1 MINVKDE
8 VKTRGIFMG
17 TWNTWSGCHRYST
30 GCKYCYI
37 HKGDY
42 KKVSHSRK
50 NRHGKASKNGMKQ
63 SISLKCSTF
72 DSHLFHGSLDNEPLA
87 VWVRAIRRNS
97 PQGGS
102 PWQKPTTQPNSLSS
116 DFRGINAE

>member
-1 MINVKDE
+1 MKNNGITEYFEE
-8 VKTRGIFMG
+8 VEITKEYEGYYYRI
-17 TWNTWSGCHRYST
+17 S
-30 GCKYCYI
+30 
-37 HKGDY
+37 
-42 KKVSHSRK
+42 KVSHSRK

-102 PWQKPTTQPNSLSS
+102 PWQKPTTPPNSLSS
-116 DFRGINAE
+116 DFRGINAVPPSPN